1 MDISPTGKQ
10 NSLPIGRE
18 DTARAASQA
27 QAQQQ
32 QPQDNAQ
39 KAASKVPTKPFES
52 PVVQI
57 DSATGSTVLSFR
69 DANNGQEQFQSPSR
83 TALEYNRAQ
92 RVADHQ
98 KAEHSDPL
106 TA

>member
-32 QPQDNAQ
+32 QPHDQAQ
-39 KAASKVPTKPFES
+39 KASPTVTPKAYES

-69 DANNGQEQFQSPSR
+69 DANNGQQQFQSPSR

-98 KAEHSDPL
+98 KAEHSDPV